1 MNIIRIILQTVRRI
15 TQCDLGSETVNTQ
28 ILPGDFQDDSDLGS
42 ETVNTHILP
51 GDFQDDR

>member
-1 MNIIRIILQTVRRI
+1 M
-15 TQCDLGSETVNTQ
+15 VNKQ

-42 ETVNTHILP
+42 KMVNKQILP